1 MSKSQAPDTER
12 PWPAETVPPELGTAA
27 YALAAQASVVENAK
41 PRAHPLAH
49 TGQASLLPGLKSHA
63 RCGKPGAPS
72 TFTLTSA
79 LLLLKQ
85 DRRGMGA
92 RRAVSCRGQK
102 QPGPLG
108 VGF

>member
-41 PRAHPLAH
+41 SRAHPLAH

-72 TFTLTSA
+72 TFTLT
-79 LLLLKQ
+79 
-85 DRRGMGA
+85 
-92 RRAVSCRGQK
+92 
-102 QPGPLG
+102 
-108 VGF
+108 